1 MMTRTVS
8 TLAALACFVP
18 LAACAS
24 MEGDWPS
31 LKTPAERQAGTCD
44 NAQLALADLQ
54 TAPKPVAS
62 GLTPDAAT
70 PGAATAGPA
79 TPGAAAAPNV
89 AAVATR
95 LAEEQRDFDT
105 ALASW
110 TKQRTATESA
120 ASAARNAAPASEAW
134 ATAQLELTRLNQS
147 AARFDQIRDAVSRVT
162 GDLALLAANGAD
174 VSATLVEAGQ
184 LLRRIDEAA
193 AAHQSALGPL
203 QANQTR

>member
-18 LAACAS
+18 LAACAN
-24 MEGDWPS
+24 MQGDWPS
-31 LKTPAERQAGTCD
+31 LKTPAERQAGTCND
-44 NAQLALADLQ
+44 TQIAMAELQAAPQ
-54 TAPKPVAS
+54 TAPSPVTDSAS
-62 GLTPDAAT
+62 
-70 PGAATAGPA
+70 PGTV
-79 TPGAAAAPNV
+79 TSSTAAAPNV
-89 AAVATR
+89 AAVSTR
-95 LAEEQRDFDT
+95 LAEEKRDFDS

-110 TKQRTATESA
+110 TKQRAATESA
-120 ASAARNAAPASEAW
+120 ANAARTAAPASEAW

-147 AARFDQIRDAVSRVT
+147 AARFDQIRDAVNRVT

-193 AAHQSALGPL
+193 AAHQAALGPL
-203 QANQTR
+203 QANQPR

>member
-31 LKTPAERQAGTCD
+31 LKTPAERQAGTCND
-44 NAQLALADLQ
+44 TQLAMAEPQPAPQPAPQ
-54 TAPKPVAS
+54 TEPKPVA
-62 GLTPDAAT
+62 GTAAPDSVAS
-70 PGAATAGPA
+70 
-79 TPGAAAAPNV
+79 GAAAAPNV

-95 LAEEQRDFDT
+95 LAEEKRDFDS

-110 TKQRTATESA
+110 TRQRAATESA
-120 ASAARNAAPASEAW
+120 ANAARNAAPASEAW

-147 AARFDQIRDAVSRVT
+147 AARFEQIRDAVNRVT
-162 GDLALLAANGAD
+162 GDLALQAANGAD
-174 VSATLVEAGQ
+174 VSATLIEAGQ
-184 LLRRIDEAA
+184 LLRRIDDAT
-193 AAHQSALGPL
+193 AAHQAALGPL
-203 QANQTR
+203 QANPPR

>member
-44 NAQLALADLQ
+44 NAQLALADVQ

-62 GLTPDAAT
+62 STT
-70 PGAATAGPA
+70 PGAAPSGTATA
-79 TPGAAAAPNV
+79 GAAAAPNV

-110 TKQRTATESA
+110 TKQRTAAESA

-147 AARFDQIRDAVSRVT
+147 AARFDQIRDAVNRVT

-203 QANQTR
+203 QANQSR

>member
-44 NAQLALADLQ
+44 NAQLAMAEPQ
-54 TAPKPVAS
+54 TPSQPAPATATTGSSAS
-62 GLTPDAAT
+62 GTS
-70 PGAATAGPA
+70 
-79 TPGAAAAPNV
+79 AAAPNV

-95 LAEEQRDFDT
+95 LAEEQRDFNA
-105 ALASW
+105 ALESW
-110 TKQRTATESA
+110 SRQRAATESA
-120 ASAARNAAPASEAW
+120 VGAARNAAPASEAW
-134 ATAQLELTRLNQS
+134 ATAEMELTRFNQA
-147 AARFDQIRDAVSRVT
+147 AARFDQIRDAVNRVT
-162 GDLALLAANGAD
+162 GDLALLSASGAD
-174 VSATLVEAGQ
+174 VSATLAEAGQ
-184 LLRRIDEAA
+184 LLRRIEEAT

-203 QANQTR
+203 QANQPR

>member
-70 PGAATAGPA
+70 A
-79 TPGAAAAPNV
+79 GAAAAPDV

-203 QANQTR
+203 QANQSR